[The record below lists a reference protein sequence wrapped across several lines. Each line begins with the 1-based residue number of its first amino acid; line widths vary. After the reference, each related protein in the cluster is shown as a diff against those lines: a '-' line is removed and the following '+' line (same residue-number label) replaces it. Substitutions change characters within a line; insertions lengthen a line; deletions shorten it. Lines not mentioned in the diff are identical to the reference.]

1 MPRSTAPKEP
11 SPQAD
16 APVSLIGQPADVP
29 QPGPSQDI
37 VIGKVESKP
46 APEAA
51 PAPVVTTDKNGD
63 IVIK

>member
-11 SPQAD
+11 APQPD
-16 APVSLIGQPADVP
+16 PVSLVGKPADVP

-37 VIGKVESKP
+37 VIGKVEGKP
-46 APEAA
+46 APAPV

-63 IVIK
+63 IVIN